1 VDRENSVKPVEFC
14 VGLCLILSTAVFS
27 PALVHGQIGIVVPPG
42 FNVDVFYP
50 GLSNPTSMTW
60 RPDGNLYISQ
70 QNGEIVELVIGQD
83 GFPIGSLLVGRTP
96 ADLLGLTFVGTD
108 LFVSYTGNVAKLTL
122 INGTISSTHI
132 VLSGLPYG
140 RHQNDE
146 IIYGRDDFLYMGIGS
161 TGDRTNGN
169 DPRSATIV
177 RFKPDGSS
185 FEIFGKGLRNPY
197 GLAFDRDGNLFATDN
212 GPDNP
217 AAPDELNYVTEGGDY
232 GFPDYFGVPPN
243 GSATIG
249 PVAILQTHS
258 SSDGFAFYYGSKF
271 PAEYLGN
278 AFIAQWGTNSGHA
291 SIGKRIVRVPLH
303 KTGNG
308 FGGQEIV
315 FATGFDHPI
324 DVADDHMNGLLVADY
339 GSGTIYRISYQPG
352 QPAGTSTIQGN
363 PSTLESLIPE
373 ILLLGIIVLG
383 VVLFILRR
391 PRPRI

>member
-1 VDRENSVKPVEFC
+1 M
-14 VGLCLILSTAVFS
+14 A
-27 PALVHGQIGIVVPPG
+27 
-42 FNVDVFYP
+42 
-50 GLSNPTSMTW
+50 W

-70 QNGEIVELVIGQD
+70 QNGEIIELAIGQD
-83 GFPIGSLLVGRTP
+83 GFPVGSLLVGRTP
-96 ADLLGLTFVGTD
+96 ADLLGLAFVGAD

-122 INGTISSTHI
+122 INGTISSTRI
-132 VLSGLPYG
+132 VFGGLPHG

-146 IIYGRDDFLYMGIGS
+146 IIYGRDGFLYMGIGS

-177 RFKPDGSS
+177 RFKPDGGS

-232 GFPDYFGVPPN
+232 GFPDHFGVPPN
-243 GSATIG
+243 GSGTIG

-258 SSDGFAFYYGSKF
+258 SSDGFGFYYGSKF
-271 PAEYLGN
+271 PAEYVGN
-278 AFIAQWGTNSGHA
+278 AFIAQWGANSGDA

-303 KTGNG
+303 RTSNG
-308 FGGQEIV
+308 FGGQEVV

-324 DVADDHMNGLLVADY
+324 DIADDHMNGLLVADY

-352 QPAGTSTIQGN
+352 QPAGTSTIQGS

-373 ILLLGIIVLG
+373 ILLLGIVALG
-383 VVLFILRR
+383 VVVFILRR
-391 PRPRI
+391 SRRRT